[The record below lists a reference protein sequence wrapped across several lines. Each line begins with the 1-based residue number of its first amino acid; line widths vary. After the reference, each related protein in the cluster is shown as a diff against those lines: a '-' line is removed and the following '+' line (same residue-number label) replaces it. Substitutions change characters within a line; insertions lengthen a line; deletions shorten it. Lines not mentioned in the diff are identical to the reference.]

1 VALGEAELP
10 RAARV
15 LDAREGRGARAAVVA
30 RDLDDVGVRG
40 RVRARAG
47 ARAGVRAGVTARV
60 RVWVR
65 AWVRVRVRA
74 LTWMT
79 SASALA
85 TPEAT
90 VPMPTCATSLTLTLA
105 AGLIWWQS

>member
-1 VALGEAELP
+1 MLVRGEAPVPPSWPEI
-10 RAARV
+10 
-15 LDAREGRGARAAVVA
+15 
-30 RDLDDVGVRG
+30 
-40 RVRARAG
+40 
-47 ARAGVRAGVTARV
+47 
-60 RVWVR
+60 
-65 AWVRVRVRA
+65 
-74 LTWMT
+74 WMT